1 MRGGIGRWRMFGGG
15 LSVLAL
21 LCGCADGP
29 QLPKFKDINPFA
41 DKEVPLPGK
50 RISVMQAQDL
60 IVTGELADA
69 SAPIMLPA
77 PVANEDWAQPGG
89 LPNNSPGH
97 LAFSGAAQQL
107 WIADAG
113 SGSSSAGRVTASPI
127 VYANRVY
134 ALDAVGN
141 VSAFSTSGGSA
152 LWRVSLMPGREAASG
167 GWLPSF
173 SLSSLGSGDSGSGG
187 YGGGLAVDGGRLY
200 AASGFGNV
208 VALDPETGKKIWER
222 QLDAPVR
229 AAPAAVGDKV
239 FVVALDG
246 KFYCLAGADGGELWS
261 VRGLPQQASLINNA
275 SPAVEGDI
283 VVVPYPSGDL
293 VALHVADGS
302 AAWSE
307 SLSRTRMTSEMTSM
321 SDAARPAIDG
331 GTVFAVGHAGRMIAT
346 QMATGERLWSL
357 NIPGTQQPWVAGGSV
372 FVVDTQGQLL
382 AIARKDGKVQWTM
395 KLPGTNAWSGPTLA
409 GGTLWLTS
417 AKGALVGVE
426 ASTGRVTVQKDLG
439 SPVYVAPVVA
449 QGHMYILTDNAKL
462 IALN

>member
-1 MRGGIGRWRMFGGG
+1 MTGGIGRWGKFGAS

-29 QLPKFKDINPFA
+29 TLPKLNDLNPFA
-41 DKEVPLPGK
+41 EKAVPLPGK
-50 RISVMQAQDL
+50 RISVMQSQNS

-69 SAPIMLPA
+69 SSPIMLPA
-77 PVANEDWAQPGG
+77 PIANEDWSQPGG
-89 LPNNSPGH
+89 FANNSPGH
-97 LAFSGAAQQL
+97 LAFSGAAQPV
-107 WIADAG
+107 WSVDAG

-134 ALDAVGN
+134 ALDAAGN
-141 VSAFSTSGGSA
+141 VSAFATSGGSA
-152 LWRVSLMPGREAASG
+152 LWRVSLRPGRENTSSSFLSA
-167 GWLPSF
+167 F
-173 SLSSLGSGDSGSGG
+173 SLGGGDSGSGG

-208 VALDPETGKKIWER
+208 VALDPESGKKIWER

-307 SLSRTRMTSEMTSM
+307 SLSRTRMTSELTSM
-321 SDAARPAIDG
+321 NDTARPAIDG

-382 AIARKDGKVQWTM
+382 AISRRDGKVQWTM
-395 KLPGTNAWSGPTLA
+395 KLPGNSAWSGPTLA
-409 GGTLWLTS
+409 GGNLWLAS

-426 ASTGRVTVQKDLG
+426 AATGRVTVQKDLG
-439 SPVYVAPVVA
+439 NPVYVPPIVA
-449 QGHMYILTDNAKL
+449 QGRMYILTDNAKL
-462 IALN
+462 LALN

>member
-1 MRGGIGRWRMFGGG
+1 MRGGIGRHSIIGAS
-15 LSVLAL
+15 LSVLAS

-29 QLPKFKDINPFA
+29 SLPKLNDINPFA
-41 DKEVPLPGK
+41 EKAVPLPGK
-50 RISVMQAQDL
+50 RIPVMQQQTS

-77 PVANEDWAQPGG
+77 PVDNQDWAQAGG
-89 LPNNSPGH
+89 VPSNSPGN
-97 LAFSGAAQQL
+97 LAFGGTGQQL
-107 WIADAG
+107 WTADAG
-113 SGSSSAGRVTASPI
+113 SGSNSAGRVTASPI
-127 VYANRVY
+127 VYAGRIY
-134 ALDAVGN
+134 ALDAKGD
-141 VSAFSTSGGSA
+141 VSAFSTSGGAA
-152 LWRVSLMPGREAASG
+152 LWRVSLRPGRENTSM
-167 GWLPSF
+167 SF
-173 SLSSLGSGDSGSGG
+173 LSTFSFGSGDDGSGG

-208 VALDPETGKKIWER
+208 VALDPESGKKIWEK

-229 AAPAAVGDKV
+229 AAPAAAGDRV

-275 SPAVEGDI
+275 SPAVDGDI

-307 SLSRTRMTSEMTSM
+307 SLSRTRSTSEMTSM
-321 SDAARPAIDG
+321 SDTARPAIDG

-346 QMATGERLWSL
+346 QTATGERQWSL
-357 NIPGTQQPWVAGGSV
+357 NVPGTQQPWVAGGSV

-382 AIARKDGKVQWTM
+382 AVARRDGKVQWTT
-395 KLPGTNAWSGPTLA
+395 KLPGSSAWSGPTLA
-409 GGTLWLTS
+409 GGTLWLAS
-417 AKGALVGVE
+417 AKGALVGVD
-426 ASTGRVTVQKDLG
+426 AATGKVTVQKDLG
-439 SPVYVAPVVA
+439 SPVYVPPIVA
-449 QGHMYILTDNAKL
+449 QGRMYILTDNAKL
-462 IALN
+462 MALN